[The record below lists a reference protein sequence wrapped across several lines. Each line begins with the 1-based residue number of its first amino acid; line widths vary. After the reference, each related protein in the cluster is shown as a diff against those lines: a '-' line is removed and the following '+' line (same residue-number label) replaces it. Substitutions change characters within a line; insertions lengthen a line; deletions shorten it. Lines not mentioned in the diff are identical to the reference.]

1 MAWLLAGQTYLI
13 TSVLGSY
20 KVNCGRGSS
29 FRSSAFLKKVDNF
42 TSFPVVLFSFF
53 VSELREHF
61 AKSRLVLLPAMTDSC
76 ARDVLNDQAIFT
88 ALPKVRAD
96 PLIISFSLTLGELV
110 PNTMQSHIIS
120 SGCLKSQF

>member
-1 MAWLLAGQTYLI
+1 
-13 TSVLGSY
+13 
-20 KVNCGRGSS
+20 
-29 FRSSAFLKKVDNF
+29 
-42 TSFPVVLFSFF
+42 
-53 VSELREHF
+53 
-61 AKSRLVLLPAMTDSC
+61 MTDSC